1 MGVERQGEKKGGRW
15 ELRDKEREKE
25 EGGVE
30 RQGQK
35 RWKGELRDK
44 DRKGGRGVERQGQKR
59 WKGELRDKNRKGG
72 RGS

>member
-1 MGVERQGEKKGGRW
+1 MV
-15 ELRDKEREKE
+15 

-30 RQGQK
+30 RQGEK

-44 DRKGGRGVERQGQKR
+44 ERNGR
-59 WKGELRDKNRKGG
+59 

>member
-1 MGVERQGEKKGGRW
+1 M
-15 ELRDKEREKE
+15 

-44 DRKGGRGVERQGQKR
+44 DRKSRKGGVERQGQKW
-59 WKGELRDKNRKGG
+59 WKGELRDKDRKGG

>member
-1 MGVERQGEKKGGRW
+1 MV
-15 ELRDKEREKE
+15 

-44 DRKGGRGVERQGQKR
+44 DRKS
-59 WKGELRDKNRKGG
+59 G

>member
-1 MGVERQGEKKGGRW
+1 MV
-15 ELRDKEREKE
+15 

-35 RWKGELRDK
+35 WWKGELRDK
-44 DRKGGRGVERQGQKR
+44 DR
-59 WKGELRDKNRKGG
+59 NGG

>member
-1 MGVERQGEKKGGRW
+1 M
-15 ELRDKEREKE
+15 RDKERKKE

-30 RQGQK
+30 RQGKK

-44 DRKGGRGVERQGQKR
+44 DRKGR
-59 WKGELRDKNRKGG
+59 

>member
-1 MGVERQGEKKGGRW
+1 MEGGVERQGQERSKGETRTG
-15 ELRDKEREKE
+15 KV

-44 DRKGGRGVERQGQKR
+44 ERKK
-59 WKGELRDKNRKGG
+59 
-72 RGS
+72 